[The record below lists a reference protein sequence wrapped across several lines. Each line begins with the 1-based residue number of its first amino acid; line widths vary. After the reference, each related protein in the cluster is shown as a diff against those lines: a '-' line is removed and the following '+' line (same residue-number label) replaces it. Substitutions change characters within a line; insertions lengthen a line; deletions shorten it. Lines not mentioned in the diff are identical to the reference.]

1 MKRKKRKNKYLLRIT
16 RTESLQVHDK
26 PGHTLTL
33 TEMEGEP
40 IGKLDVGVAGEF
52 VSRRSVTFHDRTKG
66 SGPMQGYVMANFRD
80 GSVYSRFVGQRDGK
94 TKISTGTWKTY
105 DGMGKLAGIKGEGTF
120 KITPGERRGEFI
132 LDFEGEY
139 EL

>member
-1 MKRKKRKNKYLLRIT
+1 MERKKRKDKYLLRVT
-16 RTESLQVHDK
+16 KTASLQVHDK

-40 IGKLDVGVAGEF
+40 IELTEGVAGDF

-66 SGPMQGYVMANFRD
+66 SGPMQGYAMATFKHGAVHTSFEGPRD
-80 GSVYSRFVGQRDGK
+80 ST
-94 TKISTGTWKTY
+94 TKISAGKWETY
-105 DGMGKLAGIKGEGTF
+105 NGIGILAHIKGEGTF
-120 KITPGERRGEFI
+120 KVTPGKRRGEYI
-132 LDFEGEY
+132 LEFEGEY